1 MIHVHPMLQ
10 RVLRRLRRT
19 WGRSGAGKPARAESC
34 TVAVVL
40 PLEGQAGRWMVQ
52 QQIDLLRRIGRH
64 PGLGAA
70 PHLTLKMGFKTREP
84 EVLQAWLDRLGADTP
99 PLDIQLG
106 GVDRFPEG
114 VLFLDVVESAPLQ
127 ALRRR
132 VLHELASEFGVQ
144 PGSVEDEGFRFHAT
158 LTFDLPPAL
167 LDGEQLRLSALA
179 PQFIESVSAL
189 ELWLDVGSHWAK
201 LHRTPMGGC
210 AAADFRS

>member
-1 MIHVHPMLQ
+1 MNPVHALLQ
-10 RVLRRLRRT
+10 RGLRRLRRS
-19 WGRSGAGKPARAESC
+19 WGLHCAAGTPRPDGF

-40 PLEGQAGRWMVQ
+40 PLEGQAGRWMQQ
-52 QQIDLLRRIGRH
+52 QQIDLLRRIGPH
-64 PGLGAA
+64 PGLSAV
-70 PHLTLKMGFKTREP
+70 PHVTLKMGFKTGQP
-84 EVLQAWLDRLGADTP
+84 AALQSWLDRLGADTP

-167 LDGEQLRLSALA
+167 LDGERQRLSALA

-189 ELWLDVGSHWAK
+189 ELWLDVGSHWVR